1 MPVFY
6 LILAFVAKKY
16 FGRKPAFLNIYTR
29 SIEIFNNINFYQFI
43 KNQSKIAK
51 HCLDLYK

>member
-1 MPVFY
+1 MHVFY
-6 LILAFVAKKY
+6 LIRAFVAKKY

-29 SIEIFNNINFYQFI
+29 SIENFNNINFYQFI